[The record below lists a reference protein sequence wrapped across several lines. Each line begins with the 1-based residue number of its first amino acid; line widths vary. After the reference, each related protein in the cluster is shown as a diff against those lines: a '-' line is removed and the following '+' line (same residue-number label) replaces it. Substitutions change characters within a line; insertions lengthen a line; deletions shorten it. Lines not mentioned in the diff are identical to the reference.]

1 MEETLQNKIIAELKK
16 DAQDHP
22 DLVSMDDEA
31 LQQFMAGLLEQKTRW
46 AKTNDPEMCNALLA
60 LNYKEKRL
68 ICNAAFSAVRRLG
81 VLGQII
87 ADPDITEVM
96 INGYKTIF
104 VEKAGKLKKL
114 DLQFENAQELETIIT
129 KFVSQAGRAVNESEP
144 IVQGR
149 MRRLYMTIAQKR
161 SIRRDQM
168 SKATYYKKIRVYGW
182 MSVQISIVLVL
193 RCIICSRE
201 DVRRKMQ
208 KK

>member
-22 DLVSMDDEA
+22 DLVSMNDEA

-46 AKTNDPEMCNALLA
+46 AKTNDPEMCSALLA

-81 VLGQII
+81 VLGQIM
-87 ADPDITEVM
+87 ADPDITEIM

-104 VEKAGKLKKL
+104 VEKAGKLQKL
-114 DLQFENAQELETIIT
+114 DLQFENEQELETIIT

-144 IVQGR
+144 IVDTHLE
-149 MRRLYMTIAQKR
+149 M
-161 SIRRDQM
+161 
-168 SKATYYKKIRVYGW
+168 
-182 MSVQISIVLVL
+182 VL
-193 RCIICSRE
+193 E
-201 DVRRKMQ
+201 
-208 KK
+208 